1 MIQIL
6 AGQTLIMFLMVLA
19 GYVIFRTHLSDHDG
33 NRTISNVLLM
43 VVTPAMLL
51 NAMLSIE
58 YTPSIAHGF
67 LIAIVL
73 GFLAHFAVIA
83 VSCLLLGK
91 KSSHP
96 RIGMERFLAVYSN
109 CGFMAKIGRAHV

>member
-58 YTPSIAHGF
+58 YTPPS
-67 LIAIVL
+67 
-73 GFLAHFAVIA
+73 AVF
-83 VSCLLLGK
+83 CW
-91 KSSHP
+91 
-96 RIGMERFLAVYSN
+96 ERSRRTPGSGWSVF
-109 CGFMAKIGRAHV
+109 